1 MRIKLVCVGKLR
13 EKYLKDACAEY
24 SKRIS
29 GFGKFE
35 IIEVQDEKDDRHD
48 CLSVE
53 ANRIL
58 KNVRETDYVVSM
70 EINGEMLSSEHFA
83 KKMSSLGVRGKSDI
97 TFVIGGSTGL
107 HDSVSTRADFKL
119 SFSKMTFPHQLA
131 RIILLEQIYRAY
143 KINQGGSYH
152 K

>member
-1 MRIKLVCVGKLR
+1 MRIKLVCVGKLK
-13 EKYLKDACAEY
+13 EKYLKDACSEY
-24 SKRIS
+24 LKRIS
-29 GFGKFE
+29 GFGRIE

-48 CLSVE
+48 SLSVE

-58 KNVRETDYVVSM
+58 KNIRGTDYVVSL
-70 EINGEMLSSEHFA
+70 EINGEMLSSEKLA
-83 KKMSSLGVRGKSDI
+83 NKMSLLGVRGKSDI
-97 TFVIGGSTGL
+97 TFIIGGSMGL
-107 HDSVSTRADFKL
+107 HESVSARADFKL